1 MKKISILF
9 AALLSAG
16 TMMAIEGALPGK
28 FIVDCDGNCEIRVV
42 QFSSGNLQYNAM
54 AGTHATVLEDAAI
67 GVWRFAPHQ
76 WDTIGSANLNA
87 SETYDG
93 WISLFNFGS
102 SGYGSM
108 APYAP
113 ANILYNV
120 DPTFWD
126 EGAHSYYKFGAYNA
140 ISNGGNEPGKWI
152 NLDSYDWY
160 YLFRR
165 YPHAFGN
172 IDGTN
177 GLIIL
182 PEKWQ
187 LPEGLSFTEGYAAGY
202 ATNAYTVDDWA
213 AMEAAGAVFL
223 PAEGERSK
231 IDNLRGCYW
240 SDYMEDKYQAS
251 YLGFWANEYG
261 IGIKDPEESI
271 AYQSKGYSVRLVTL
285 MEPADVTDLQ
295 AAIDSAYTLYNE
307 IRNDYPEI
315 ATQLLDAIQQAES
328 VMKDKLSDQQD
339 ANQAITALQ
348 TAVQTAQDEVTIQ
361 GIDNLCVDEAETRKI
376 MIDGAVY
383 IISNG
388 TIYDSRGT
396 TVR

>member
-1 MKKISILF
+1 MKKFSTLF
-9 AALLSAG
+9 AALLCAG

-28 FIVDCDGNCEIRVV
+28 FIVDCDGNCEIKVV
-42 QFSSGNLQYNAM
+42 QFSSGNLQYNAT

-93 WISLFNFGS
+93 WISLFNFGA

-120 DPTFWD
+120 DPSYWD
-126 EGAHSYYKFGAYNA
+126 EGTHNYYFWGPYNA
-140 ISNGGNEPGKWI
+140 ISNGGNEPGKWF
-152 NLDSYDWY
+152 NLDSHDWY
-160 YLFRR
+160 RLFRR

-187 LPEGLSFTEGYAAGY
+187 LPEGLSFTAGYAAGY

-223 PAEGERSK
+223 PAEGDRSK

-240 SDYMEDKYQAS
+240 SDYMESRYQAY
-251 YLGFWANEYG
+251 YLCFWANEYG
-261 IGIKDPEESI
+261 IGIKDPDESL
-271 AYQSKGYSVRLVTL
+271 AYQSKGYSVRLVTK
-285 MEPADVTDLQ
+285 MEPADLTDLQ
-295 AAIDSAYTLYNE
+295 AAIDSAYTVYNA

-315 ATQLLDAIQQAES
+315 AAQLLNAIQQAVS
-328 VMKDKLSDQQD
+328 VRRDYTTDQQD
-339 ANQAITALQ
+339 ANNAITALE
-348 TAVQTAQDEVTIQ
+348 TAIQTAQEEVTLQ
-361 GIDNLCVDEAETRKI
+361 GIEHLCVDEDETRKI
-376 MIDGAVY
+376 MMDGTVY

-388 TIYDSRGT
+388 TIYDLHGT

>member
-9 AALLSAG
+9 AALLCAG

-28 FIVDCDGNCEIRVV
+28 FIVDCEGSNCTMVV

-93 WISLFNFGS
+93 WISLFNFGA

-120 DPTFWD
+120 DPSFWE
-126 EGAHSYYKFGAYNA
+126 EGEHSYYKFGDYNA
-140 ISNGGNEPGKWI
+140 ISNGGNEPGKWR
-152 NLDSYDWY
+152 NLDSYNWY

-187 LPEGLSFTEGYAAGY
+187 LPEGLSFIEGYAAGY

-285 MEPADVTDLQ
+285 MEPADMTDLQ

-315 ATQLLDAIQQAES
+315 ATQLLDAILQAES

-361 GIDNLCVDEAETRKI
+361 GIENLCVDQDETRKI
-376 MIDGAVY
+376 IMDGAVY

-388 TIYDSRGT
+388 TIYDTRGT